1 MLMTKYGVKVEMVD
15 TLAKI
20 TVTRNSD
27 NRSVVFT
34 IEGSSLVGVKSFMNS
49 ITDWQADAY
58 FKR

>member
-15 TLAKI
+15 TVAKI

-34 IEGSSLVGVKSFMNS
+34 IEGSSLAGVKSFMNS
-49 ITDWQADAY
+49 ITDGQADAY

>member
-27 NRSVVFT
+27 NRSVIFT
-34 IEGSSLVGVKSFMNS
+34 IAGSSLAGVQLFMNS
-49 ITDWQADAY
+49 ITDGQADAY

>member
-15 TLAKI
+15 TVAKI

-34 IEGSSLVGVKSFMNS
+34 IAGASLGGVQSFMHS
-49 ITDWQADAY
+49 ITDGQADAY

>member
-49 ITDWQADAY
+49 ITDGQADAY